1 MFNIIFNIFI
11 KKVCILRKNDFF
23 FACVCVKLSC
33 NTPMDSEFVLPVAR
47 PFTTDDEIIH
57 PNGYALPEARPVGPP
72 FATIVIH
79 HVEVIH
85 DVEEIQQ
92 PVLETNTDMFSDTDS
107 ETDSRAFDEYG
118 DHTTDEEYNSDGE
131 YVCLE
136 DRDDF

>member
-1 MFNIIFNIFI
+1 MHSL
-11 KKVCILRKNDFF
+11 KKKMIFF
-23 FACVCVKLSC
+23 FACVCLLSC
-33 NTPMDSEFVLPVAR
+33 NTPMDSEFVLPVTR
-47 PFTTDDEIIH
+47 PFTTCDEITH
-57 PNGYALPEARPVGPP
+57 PIGYTLPEARPVGPP

-107 ETDSRAFDEYG
+107 ETGSGVFDEYG